1 MCSKGFLVFTLKL
14 PIQTLLSVAPTR
26 SVFWRATQF
35 QQNEHTPENGFR
47 PNLCIWVCVTIDVML
62 NFNSDVDENVDIKC
76 EQSIRASVYSLS
88 QKNQSIHVSIVAT

>member
-1 MCSKGFLVFTLKL
+1 M
-14 PIQTLLSVAPTR
+14 APTR

-47 PNLCIWVCVTIDVML
+47 PNLCIWVCVTIDVMF
-62 NFNSDVDENVDIKC
+62 NFDYDVDFDANADVKC

-88 QKNQSIHVSIVAT
+88 QKNQSINVSNVAT